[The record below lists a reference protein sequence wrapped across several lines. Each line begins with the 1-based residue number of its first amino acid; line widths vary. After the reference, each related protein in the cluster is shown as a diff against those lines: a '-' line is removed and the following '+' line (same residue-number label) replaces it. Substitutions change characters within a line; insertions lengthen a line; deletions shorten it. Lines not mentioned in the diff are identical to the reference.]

1 MADWHRIKL
10 IFEEVIELPATQ
22 RAASL
27 DALCGDDA
35 TLRAGVERLLASH
48 DAAGEFLGAPTLDQG
63 ESGAAATM
71 PADGSHVLPKRI
83 GAYTPLEVIGEGGF
97 GTVYKAQQDVPV
109 RRVVAL
115 KVIKL
120 GMDTREVIA
129 RFEGERQALAMMSHP
144 NIAAVLDAGA
154 TAAGRPYFVMEFVP
168 GEPITTYC
176 DRNALSL
183 PQRLEL
189 FGQVC
194 HAVQHAHQKGIIHRD
209 IKPSNVLVIP
219 AEDNGSR
226 TGTNHA
232 VVKVIDFGVAKATEQ
247 RLTQHSIM
255 TLDGML
261 VGTPEYM
268 SPEQADPGEQDIDTR
283 TDIYSLGVLLY
294 ELVTGTMPFG
304 RNTLRRKQFAEIQ
317 RIVREVDP
325 PRPSQRLGTLL
336 RRAASATDAPPNDDV
351 PAASNSDAESLDAI
365 ARLRGT
371 DSRQLVRRVRGELDW
386 IIMRCLEKDRSR
398 RYDTAN
404 TVAQEIERY
413 LKHEPI
419 LAGPPGTA
427 YRLSK
432 FVRRYRVIAAASGAV
447 LIAIVAGLIVATVG
461 FRAAVKARDTA
472 EQQRRLAQRSE
483 EAATRSARKAAAVNA
498 FLQQMLAEADPR
510 TSAKRDMTVRSALN
524 RAVRRLDDGEMRDE
538 PEIEAEIRLTIGRS
552 YTGLAQFDAAQTQIS
567 AAVDGCRALFGDASK
582 EYAAALHERGAAF
595 KLAGQ
600 PVEAEQAL
608 RSALGI
614 FEALGAASA
623 DAAAACANDLALALI
638 DQQRYDDAAPI
649 LASVYDYAT
658 KPENSEKTL
667 LPEAVNNMG
676 SLHMAQQQFDKA
688 APFFREAIAIN
699 TQRHGDVH
707 PVTATN
713 HDNLAQALQGSGDLD
728 GALASFQ
735 MALSM
740 RRALFGNDHPDL
752 ATTLHNL
759 AVLHYVRQEFPECEK
774 ALRESRDVF
783 IRAHGL
789 AHADTLTVNDSLVS
803 VFGGLGRLDD
813 AEALLLEAFEAIRD
827 APEIDA
833 ARKKAVAERL
843 NQLYTA
849 MNRPEDAAAW
859 RQTADKLAGSAE
871 SIANEASR

>member
-1 MADWHRIKL
+1 MADWHLIKL
-10 IFEEVIELPATQ
+10 IFEEVIELPGAQ

-35 TLRAGVERLLASH
+35 MLRAGVERLLASH

-63 ESGAAATM
+63 DSGAGATA
-71 PADGSHVLPKRI
+71 PADGDHVLPNRI
-83 GAYTPLEVIGEGGF
+83 GAYTPMEVIGEGGF
-97 GTVYKAQQDVPV
+97 GTVFKAQQDVPV

-115 KVIKL
+115 KVIKP

-183 PQRLEL
+183 SQRLEL

-219 AEDNGSR
+219 AEAKGSR
-226 TGTNHA
+226 TGTNRD

-247 RLTQHSIM
+247 RLTSHSIM

-304 RNTLRRKQFAEIQ
+304 RNTLRRKQLAEIQ

-325 PRPSQRLGTLL
+325 PRPSQRLGTMM
-336 RRAASATDAPPNDDV
+336 RRAASPTDAPPIDDV
-351 PAASNSDAESLDAI
+351 SSASNCDAASLDAI

-386 IIMRCLEKDRSR
+386 IIMRCLEKDRAR

-432 FVRRYRVIAAASGAV
+432 FVRRYRVIAAASCAV
-447 LIAIVAGLIVATVG
+447 LVAIVAGLIVATVG

-472 EQQRRLAQRSE
+472 EHQRTLAQLSE

-510 TSAKRDMTVRSALN
+510 TSAKRDMTVRSALD

-552 YTGLAQFDAAQTQIS
+552 FAGLAQFDEAQAQIS
-567 AAVDGCRALFGDASK
+567 AAVDGCRALFGDASR
-582 EYAAALHERGAAF
+582 EYASALHERGAAF

-600 PVEAEQAL
+600 PVDAEQAL
-608 RSALGI
+608 RNALGI

-623 DAAAACANDLALALI
+623 DEAAACANDLALSLI

-658 KPENSEKTL
+658 KPENSKKTL

-699 TQRHGDVH
+699 NERHGDVH

-728 GALASFQ
+728 GALAAFQ
-735 MALSM
+735 TALSM
-740 RRALFGNDHPDL
+740 RRTLFGNDHPDL

-783 IRAHGL
+783 LRAHGL
-789 AHADTLTVNDSLVS
+789 AHSDTLTVNDSLVS
-803 VFGGLGRLDD
+803 VLGSLGRLEE
-813 AEALLLEAFEAIRD
+813 AEALLQEAFDAIRD
-827 APEIDA
+827 VPEIDA

-843 NQLYTA
+843 SQLYAA

-859 RQTADKLAGSAE
+859 RQTADKMAGSAE
-871 SIANEASR
+871 SIAAESSR